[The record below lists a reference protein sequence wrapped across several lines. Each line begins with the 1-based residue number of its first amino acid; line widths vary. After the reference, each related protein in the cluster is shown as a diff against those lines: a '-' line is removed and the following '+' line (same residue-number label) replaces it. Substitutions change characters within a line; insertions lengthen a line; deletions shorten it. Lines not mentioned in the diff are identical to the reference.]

1 MRTWFDEMEL
11 GERVELGS
19 HHFTAED
26 IVRFASSFDPQ
37 PFHLTEEG
45 AAATH
50 FGRLCASGWH
60 TASAFMRRLILTMQ
74 ELDAATIARG
84 ETPVERGPS
93 PGFENLKWIK
103 PVFAGD
109 TITYASVVI
118 AKDDI
123 PQRPDWGVLRGR
135 NEGTNQNGELVFS
148 FESKVYLRR
157 RPQQA

>member
-1 MRTWFDEMEL
+1 M
-11 GERVELGS
+11 
-19 HHFTAED
+19 
-26 IVRFASSFDPQ
+26 
-37 PFHLTEEG
+37 
-45 AAATH
+45 
-50 FGRLCASGWH
+50 
-60 TASAFMRRLILTMQ
+60 
-74 ELDAATIARG
+74 
-84 ETPVERGPS
+84 
-93 PGFENLKWIK
+93 
-103 PVFAGD
+103 FAGD

>member
-1 MRTWFDEMEL
+1 MRTWFDEMKL

-74 ELDAATIARG
+74 ELDAETIARG

-93 PGFENLKWIK
+93 PALKTSNGSN
-103 PVFAGD
+103 PCSPA
-109 TITYASVVI
+109 TPSPTPAS
-118 AKDDI
+118 
-123 PQRPDWGVLRGR
+123 
-135 NEGTNQNGELVFS
+135 
-148 FESKVYLRR
+148 
-157 RPQQA
+157 